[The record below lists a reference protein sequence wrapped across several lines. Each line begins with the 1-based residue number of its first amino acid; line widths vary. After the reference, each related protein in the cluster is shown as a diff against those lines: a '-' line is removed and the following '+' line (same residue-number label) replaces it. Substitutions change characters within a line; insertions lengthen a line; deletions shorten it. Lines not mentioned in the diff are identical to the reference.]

1 MKTKLLTIA
10 VALAMLAVP
19 ATAMASHANDNGQS
33 HDNFPGLPGAALF
46 GLCTAADNADEDRA
60 DEDRNATD
68 DNGNETS
75 SDNWM
80 NAPPFAWLFANEDCE
95 DVQHPSD
102 DKPEQAESA
111 AEQASDED
119 EDEDADDGQDEGP
132 PEHAGGPPDHAGG
145 PDR

>member
-1 MKTKLLTIA
+1 MKTKLLTIG

-46 GLCTAADNADEDRA
+46 GLCTAADNAGEDRA

-68 DNGNETS
+68 DDGNETS

-95 DVQHPSD
+95 DVQHPSE
-102 DKPEQAESA
+102 DKPEQAENA
-111 AEQASDED
+111 AEHASDED
-119 EDEDADDGQDEGP
+119 EDEDADDGQDQGP
-132 PEHAGGPPDHAGG
+132 PDHAGGPPDHAGG